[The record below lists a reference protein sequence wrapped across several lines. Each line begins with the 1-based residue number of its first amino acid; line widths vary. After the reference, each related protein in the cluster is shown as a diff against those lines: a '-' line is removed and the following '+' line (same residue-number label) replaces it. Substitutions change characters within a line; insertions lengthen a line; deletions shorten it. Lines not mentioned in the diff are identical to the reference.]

1 MKLYFFVNKT
11 IAHCPSVHEG
21 LEEQQQEFLGVVVL
35 ADKKNPKQIIQ
46 LILNTPKDLKAAT
59 NQHNY
64 W

>member
-1 MKLYFFVNKT
+1 MKR
-11 IAHCPSVHEG
+11 
-21 LEEQQQEFLGVVVL
+21 LEVQQQEFLGVVVL

-46 LILNTPKDLKAAT
+46 LILNTTKDLKAAS